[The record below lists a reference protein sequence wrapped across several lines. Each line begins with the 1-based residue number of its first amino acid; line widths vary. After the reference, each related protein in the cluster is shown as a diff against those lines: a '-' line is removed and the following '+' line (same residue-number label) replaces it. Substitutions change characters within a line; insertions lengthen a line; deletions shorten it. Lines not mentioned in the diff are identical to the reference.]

1 MKKIL
6 LFSILLFTCLH
17 SNSQEYLI
25 TGKVLDSTSSQGLSS
40 ATIFIE
46 SPKDSTLL
54 NYTISNNSG
63 NFELLFKTKEASSRL
78 NISYTGMQAY
88 SRLIDLTTNKI
99 DLGNIQLKE
108 LASNLDEVIV
118 NVNRSPI
125 TIKKDTLEF
134 NAASFKTRPD
144 ANLEETLK
152 QLPGVE
158 VDAAGNITVNGK
170 PVQRILVNG
179 KEFFGNDPKIATK
192 NLPKEIINKIQ
203 VVDTKTQSQEFTGEE
218 GDSENK
224 TINITIDEDKNKG
237 YFSRATIGGGTDDRY
252 EMSGIGNYFKD
263 DLRLSVLAS
272 SNNINSSGFT
282 FDEVFDAMG
291 RRARTITRSSTG
303 SFGINGLSFGNN
315 KNGITKSET
324 AGLNFVNEW
333 NEKYEVS
340 SDYFFGSNNTDTRT
354 STRRENIL
362 PDRTFFTNS
371 ESNSTRDNDSHRGNV
386 NFSFKPDTL
395 TRINIRPSIN
405 INKGTTQSSS
415 LSESLDDN
423 QNLINTSET
432 ENRNENLNTTFSNDL
447 SVTRKFGSRGAFLNF
462 SLENENNKSESD
474 NFFFSSRETFGNNP
488 NTEIQNQLISED
500 NNSDMYQFETRY
512 RSVMTDQLFLDIE
525 YSYEVESSKNER
537 SVFDFD
543 ENTNSYSDFN
553 PELSNN
559 FKVKGEIHIPNVGLR
574 YEGDKLRTGFN
585 VGLLNTQLRTENLIQ
600 NVEFNNDFNNLFASA
615 NLRYEF
621 ERSKRISI
629 YYRNS
634 NNIPSIQQLQPVRI
648 QTDPLNFIEGNPNLK
663 PSFNQNVN
671 ISFNNF
677 DFKSRS
683 GYGFYM
689 SYGYVQDQVVSVSVT
704 DEDLL
709 RTTTFD
715 NISGGQDAN
724 ASFYYSK
731 QFKAENKDTYR
742 LRGNLSGQYAKT
754 LGFTNGQQFESEN
767 YVVSPGLGLTYEK
780 GEVITLN
787 PTVGIDYNLRKY
799 NINAN
804 RNEEFTNLNFSLEAT
819 TYWPKNVVFGNDITY
834 FKYGNVAADFRS
846 TSLQWNMSL
855 GYQLLK
861 DNATLK
867 FKVYDLLDQNI
878 GTRRQTGD
886 DFVQDTDQ
894 LILERYFMLSFT
906 YKFSK
911 FGGKDPNASRM
922 RFN

>member
-1 MKKIL
+1 MFCVL
-6 LFSILLFTCLH
+6 TLNAQDFTLKGIVVDNT
-17 SNSQEYLI
+17 SNP
-25 TGKVLDSTSSQGLSS
+25 LSS
-40 ATIFIE
+40 ATVFAE
-46 SPKDSTLL
+46 TLGDSTLL
-54 NYTISNNSG
+54 NYTITNSEG
-63 NFELLFKTKEASSRL
+63 GFELAVKAKEDQARL
-78 NISYTGMQAY
+78 NISFTGMQSY
-88 SRLIDLTTNKI
+88 VKIVKLNTSTI
-99 DLGNIQLKE
+99 DLGEIKLVE
-108 LASNLDEVIV
+108 LTNNLDEVLV

-158 VDAAGNITVNGK
+158 VDVQGNITVNGK

-224 TINITIDEDKNKG
+224 TINITIDEDKNRG

-252 EMSGIGNYFKD
+252 EMSGIANYFEDK
-263 DLRLSVLAS
+263 LRLSVLAS

-291 RRARTITRSSTG
+291 RRARTITRSSG
-303 SFGINGLSFGNN
+303 GGFGINGINFGNDS
-315 KNGITKSET
+315 GITKSET

-333 NEKYEVS
+333 GKEYEVS
-340 SDYFFGSNNTDTRT
+340 GDYFFGSNKTDTRT

-371 ESNSTRDNDSHRGNV
+371 ESNSRRDNNSHRGNV
-386 NFSFKPDTL
+386 NFTFKPDTL

-405 INKGTTQSSS
+405 INKGTNQSSS
-415 LSESLDDN
+415 LSESLAEDGG
-423 QNLINTSET
+423 LINNSET
-432 ENRNENLNTTFSNDL
+432 DNRNDNLNFTFSNDL
-447 SVTRKFGSRGAFLNF
+447 SITRKFGNRGAFLNF
-462 SLENENNKSESD
+462 SFENENNKSESD
-474 NFFFSSRETFGNNP
+474 NFFFSSRETFGTNP
-488 NTEIQNQLISED
+488 TTEIQDQLISED
-500 NNSDMYQFETRY
+500 NNSDTYEIRSRY
-512 RSVMTDQLFLDIE
+512 RSVMTDNLFLDIA
-525 YSYEVESSKNER
+525 YSYEIESSKNER
-537 SVFDFD
+537 SVLDFD
-543 ENTNSYSDFN
+543 ENTGAYSNFN
-553 PELSNN
+553 AELSNK
-559 FKVKGEIHIPNVGLR
+559 FKVKGETHIPNVGLR

-600 NVEFNNDFNNLFASA
+600 NVGFKNDFNNLFTSA

-621 ERSKRISI
+621 ERSKRISV

-648 QTDPLNFIEGNPNLK
+648 QTDPLNIIEGNPNLR
-663 PSFNQNVN
+663 PSFDQNINV
-671 ISFNNF
+671 SFNNF

-689 SYGYVQDQVVSVSVT
+689 SYSYIQDQVVSVSVT
-704 DEDLL
+704 DQDLL

-724 ASFYYSK
+724 ANFYYSK
-731 QFKAENKDTYR
+731 QYKAENKDTYR
-742 LRGNLSGQYAKT
+742 LRGNISGQYSKT
-754 LGFTNGQQFESEN
+754 LGFTNAQQFESES
-767 YVVSPGLGLTYEK
+767 YVVSQGIGLTYEK
-780 GEVITLN
+780 DEFITLN
-787 PTVGIDYNLRKY
+787 PGISIDYNLRNY

-804 RNEEFTNLNFSLEAT
+804 RNEEFTNLNFSLQTT

-834 FKYGNVAADFRS
+834 FKFGNVAADFRS
-846 TSLQWNMSL
+846 TSLQWNMSI
-855 GYQLLK
+855 GYQFLK

-906 YKFSK
+906 YKLSK
-911 FGGKDPNASRM
+911 FGGKDPNSRRR
-922 RFN
+922 RF

>member
-1 MKKIL
+1 MKNIL
-6 LFSILLFTCLH
+6 FAYIFFFTVFT
-17 SNSQEYLI
+17 SFAQEYTI
-25 TGKVLDSTSSQGLSS
+25 KGQVSDSVSDAYLSS
-40 ATIFIE
+40 ATVFVE
-46 SPKDSTLL
+46 TLKDSTLL
-54 NYTISNNSG
+54 NYTITNSSG
-63 NFELLFKTKEASSRL
+63 NFELSVKTKESRARL
-78 NISYTGMQAY
+78 NISFAGMKPY
-88 SRLIDLTTNKI
+88 VETISLSEPSI
-99 DLGNIQLKE
+99 DLGVIKLEE
-108 LASNLDEVIV
+108 LTNNLDEVLI
-118 NVNRSPI
+118 NVNRAPI

-134 NAASFKTRPD
+134 NASSFSTRPD

-192 NLPKEIINKIQ
+192 NLPKDIINKIQ

-237 YFSRATIGGGTDDRY
+237 YFSRATLGGGTDDRY
-252 EMSGIGNYFKD
+252 EMSGIANYFQD
-263 DLRLSVLAS
+263 ELRLSVLAS

-291 RRARTITRSSTG
+291 RRARSITVSGG
-303 SFGINGLSFGNN
+303 SFGINGLNFGNN
-315 KNGITKSET
+315 TGITKSET

-333 NEKYEVS
+333 GEEYELAA
-340 SDYFFGSNNTDTRT
+340 DYFFGNNKTDTRT

-362 PDRTFFTNS
+362 PDRRFFTNS
-371 ESNSTRDNDSHRGNV
+371 ESNATRDNNSHRGNV
-386 NFSFKPDTL
+386 NFTFKPDTL

-405 INKGTTQSSS
+405 GNTGTTESSS
-415 LSESLDDN
+415 ISQSLDE
-423 QNLINTSET
+423 QGNLINTSET
-432 ENRNENLNTTFSNDL
+432 ENRNDNLNFTFSNDL
-447 SVTRKFGSRGAFLNF
+447 SITRKFGSRGAFLSF
-462 SLENENNKSESD
+462 SFENENNKSESD
-474 NFFFSSRETFGNNP
+474 NFFFSSRETFGANP
-488 NTEIQNQLISED
+488 STQIQDQLISED
-500 NNSDMYQFETRY
+500 NNSDTYQLETRY
-512 RSVMTDQLFLDIE
+512 RSVMTDNLFLDVE
-525 YSYEVESSKNER
+525 YSYEIESSKNER

-543 ENTNSYSDFN
+543 NTTNSYSNFN
-553 PELSNN
+553 EDLSNE
-559 FKVKGEIHIPNVGLR
+559 FKVKGETHIPSLGLR

-585 VGLLNTQLRTENLIQ
+585 LGLLNTQLRTENLIQ
-600 NVEFNNDFNNLFASA
+600 NIEFNNDFNNLFASA
-615 NLRYEF
+615 NIRYEF
-621 ERSKRISI
+621 ERSKRISL

-648 QTDPLNFIEGNPNLK
+648 QTDPLNIIEGNPNLK
-663 PSFNQNVN
+663 PSFNQNVSLN
-671 ISFNNF
+671 YNNF

-689 SYGYVQDQVVSVSVT
+689 SYNYTSDQVVQVT
-704 DEDLL
+704 ETNEDLL
-709 RTTTFD
+709 RTTTYD
-715 NISGGQDAN
+715 NISGAQNAN
-724 ASFYYSK
+724 INFYYSK
-731 QFKAENKDTYR
+731 QIKAVNKDTYR
-742 LRGNLSGQYAKT
+742 LRGNLSGQYGKN

-767 YVVSPGLGLTYEK
+767 YVVSPYLGVTYEK
-780 GEVITLN
+780 DQVITLN
-787 PTVGIDYNLRKY
+787 PGFGLDYNLRNF
-799 NINAN
+799 NINSN

-855 GYQLLK
+855 GYQFLK

-867 FKVYDLLDQNI
+867 FKVYDLLDENI

-911 FGGKDPNASRM
+911 FGGKDPNNSRR
-922 RFN
+922 RF

>member
-6 LFSILLFTCLH
+6 LSTFLIFTVFI
-17 SNSQEYLI
+17 SNAQDYTV
-25 TGKVLDSTSSQGLSS
+25 TGKVLDSTSNQGLSS

-54 NYTISNNSG
+54 NYTISNTSG
-63 NFELLFKTKEASSRL
+63 EFELSFKTKEASSRL
-78 NISYTGMQAY
+78 NISYTGMKPY
-88 SRLIDLTTNKI
+88 NRIVELTSDNI
-99 DLGNIQLKE
+99 DLGNIILEE
-108 LASNLDEVIV
+108 LASNLDEVVV

-252 EMSGIGNYFKD
+252 EMSGISNYFQD
-263 DLRLSVLAS
+263 ELRLSVLAS

-282 FDEVFDAMG
+282 FDEVYDAMG
-291 RRARTITRSSTG
+291 RRARSISVNG
-303 SFGINGLSFGNN
+303 NSFGINGLNFGNN
-315 KNGITKSET
+315 TGITKSET
-324 AGLNFVNEW
+324 AGLSFVNEW
-333 NEKYEVS
+333 KEIYDLS
-340 SDYFFGSNNTDTRT
+340 ADYFFGSNKTDTRT
-354 STRRENIL
+354 STRRENLL
-362 PDRTFFTNS
+362 PDRTFFSNS
-371 ESNSTRDNDSHRGNV
+371 ESNATRDNDSHRANA
-386 NFSFKPDTL
+386 NFSFEPDTL
-395 TRINIRPSIN
+395 TRISLRPSIT
-405 INKGTTQSSS
+405 INKGTTESSRV
-415 LSESLDDN
+415 SESLDD
-423 QNLINTSET
+423 QGDLINTSET
-432 ENRNENLNTTFSNDL
+432 ESRNDNLSLNFSNRF
-447 SVTRKFGSRGAFLNF
+447 SVSRKFGNRGAFINF
-462 SLENENNKSESD
+462 SVNNNNNKSESD
-474 NFFFSSRETFGNNP
+474 NFFFSNRETFGGNANA
-488 NTEIQNQLISED
+488 QVQDQLISED
-500 NNSDMYQFETRY
+500 NNSDTYEIESRY
-512 RSVMTDQLFLDIE
+512 RSVMTDNLFLDLS
-525 YSYEVESSKNER
+525 YSYEIESSKNER

-543 ENTNSYSDFN
+543 QNTNSYSDFN
-553 PELSNN
+553 ESLSNE
-559 FKVKGEIHIPNVGLR
+559 FEVKGETHIPNVGLR
-574 YEGDKLRTGFN
+574 YQGEKLRTGFN
-585 VGLLNTQLRTENLIQ
+585 IGLLNTQLRTENLIQ

-629 YYRNS
+629 YYTNS
-634 NNIPSIQQLQPVRI
+634 NTIPSIQQLQPVRI
-648 QTDPLNFIEGNPNLK
+648 QTDPVNIVEGNPNLK
-663 PSFNQNVN
+663 PSFNQNVRVN
-671 ISFNNF
+671 FNNF

-683 GYGFYM
+683 GYGFYT
-689 SYGYVQDQVVSVSVT
+689 SYNYTSDQVVSVTNT
-704 DEDLL
+704 DQDLI

-715 NISGGQDAN
+715 NISGAQNAYAN
-724 ASFYYSK
+724 FYYSK
-731 QFKAENKDTYR
+731 QFKSENKDTYR
-742 LRGNLSGQYAKT
+742 LRGNLSGQYGKN
-754 LGFTNGQQFESEN
+754 LGFTNGVQFESEN
-767 YVVSPGLGLTYEK
+767 YVLSPNINVTYEK
-780 GEVITLN
+780 DQVVTIN
-787 PTVGIDYNLRKY
+787 PGFGVDYNLRNY
-799 NINAN
+799 NINSD

-834 FKYGNVAADFRS
+834 FKYGNIGADFRS
-846 TSLQWNMSL
+846 SSLQWNMSL
-855 GYQLLK
+855 GYQFAK
-861 DNATLK
+861 DKATVK

-911 FGGKDPNASRM
+911 FGGKDPNNKRN
-922 RFN
+922 RW

>member
-6 LFSILLFTCLH
+6 LASVFSLTVF
-17 SNSQEYLI
+17 SSFAQEYLLK
-25 TGKVLDSTSSQGLSS
+25 GQVLSSVSNTKLSS
-40 ATIFIE
+40 ATIFVE
-46 SPKDSTLL
+46 TLNDSTLL
-54 NYTISNNSG
+54 NYTITDSSG
-63 NFELLFKTKEASSRL
+63 NFELLVKTKEDKARL
-78 NISYTGMQAY
+78 NVSFTGMQPFVKTIPL
-88 SRLIDLTTNKI
+88 SDSTTN
-99 DLGNIQLKE
+99 LGIVKLQE
-108 LASNLDEVIV
+108 LTNDLDEVLI

-224 TINITIDEDKNKG
+224 TINITIDEDKNRG

-252 EMSGIGNYFKD
+252 EISGISNYFQD

-291 RRARTITRSSTG
+291 RRARTITRSGG
-303 SFGINGLSFGNN
+303 SFGINGLNFGNN
-315 KNGITKSET
+315 TGITKSET
-324 AGLNFVNEW
+324 AGMSFVNEW
-333 NEKYEVS
+333 KEIYDLS
-340 SDYFFGSNNTDTRT
+340 ADYFFGSNKTDTRN
-354 STRRENIL
+354 SARRENIL
-362 PDRTFFTNS
+362 PDRTFFSNS
-371 ESNSTRDNDSHRGNV
+371 ESNATRDNNSHRGNV
-386 NFSFKPDTL
+386 NFSIKPDTL
-395 TRINIRPSIN
+395 TRISIRPSIN
-405 INKGTTQSSS
+405 ISQGTTQSSN
-415 LSESLDDN
+415 LSESLDEN
-423 QNLINTSET
+423 GNLINTSES
-432 ENRNENLNTTFSNDL
+432 ENRNDNLSMNFSNRF
-447 SVTRKFGSRGAFLNF
+447 SVTRKFGSRGAFLSF
-462 SLENENNKSESD
+462 TFDNENNKSESD
-474 NFFFSSRETFGNNP
+474 NFFFSGRETFGDNP
-488 NTEIQNQLISED
+488 NTQIQDQLISEE
-500 NNSDMYQFETRY
+500 NNEDTYEVQSRY
-512 RSVMTDQLFLDIE
+512 RAVMTDDLFLDVR
-525 YSYEVESSKNER
+525 YSYEIESSKNER

-543 ENTNSYSDFN
+543 ENTSLYSNFN
-553 PELSNN
+553 AELSNE
-559 FKVKGEIHIPNVGLR
+559 FKVKGETHIPSVGLR

-585 VGLLNTQLRTENLIQ
+585 LGLLNTQLRTENLIQ
-600 NVEFNNDFNNLFASA
+600 NIEFNNDFNNLFASA

-621 ERSKRISI
+621 ERSKRIGV

-634 NNIPSIQQLQPVRI
+634 NNIPSIQQLQPVSI
-648 QTDPLNFIEGNPNLK
+648 QTDPLNIIRGNPDLK
-663 PSFNQNVN
+663 PSFNQDIN
-671 ISFNNF
+671 INFNNF
-677 DFKSRS
+677 DFKTRS

-689 SYGYVQDQVVSVSVT
+689 SYSYVTDQVVSVSVT
-704 DEDLL
+704 DEDLIR
-709 RTTTFD
+709 RTTYD
-715 NISGGQDAN
+715 NVSGAQNAN
-724 ASFYYSK
+724 LNFYYSK
-731 QFKAENKDTYR
+731 QLKSENEDTYR
-742 LRGNLSGQYAKT
+742 LRGNISGQYTKN

-767 YVVSPGLGLTYEK
+767 YVVSPYLGVTYEK
-780 GEVITLN
+780 EQVITLN
-787 PTVGIDYNLRKY
+787 PGFGLDYNLR
-799 NINAN
+799 NFNLNSN
-804 RNEEFTNLNFSLEAT
+804 RDEEFTNLNFSLEAT

-855 GYQLLK
+855 GYQFA
-861 DNATLK
+861 DDDATLK
-867 FKVYDLLDQNI
+867 FKVFDLLDENI

-911 FGGKDPNASRM
+911 FGGKDPNSRR
-922 RFN
+922 RF